1 MLELTHYNDGKEK
14 WQSHEVSMAD
24 KTDFGLEDFDFAS
37 IYGYGETY
45 EEALEEFKRAFDE
58 KLKRLKDFEKMLF
71 ETEALV
77 PIEVDC
83 FKKEIKRGK
92 EKP

>member
-1 MLELTHYNDGKEK
+1 MLELTHYNDGKGK
-14 WQSHEVSMAD
+14 WQSHEVSMTD

-45 EEALEEFKRAFDE
+45 EEALEDFKRAFDE
-58 KLKRLKDFEKMLF
+58 KWQRLKYFEKTLF
-71 ETEALV
+71 ETDVLI

-83 FKKEIKRGK
+83 CKKEIKNG
-92 EKP
+92 

>member
-14 WQSHEVSMAD
+14 WQSHEVSMTD
-24 KTDFGLEDFDFAS
+24 KTDLELGDFDFAS

-45 EEALEEFKRAFDE
+45 EEALEEFKKAFGE
-58 KLKRLKDFEKMLF
+58 KIEKIKCFEKMLF
-71 ETEALV
+71 ETDSLS

-83 FKKEIKRGK
+83 FKKEINHGK
-92 EKP
+92 ENP